1 MSAEN
6 IISRDDLFSIVI
18 ELLEKYHAES
28 ALLFGS
34 YARNE
39 ATPNSDIDLIIFGGA
54 VFQSTD
60 VFAIAEE
67 LHERTGKD
75 VDVYEIQEINHSSDF
90 YTQIMKDGVRVA

>member
-18 ELLEKYHAES
+18 ELLEKYHADS

-90 YTQIMKDGVRVA
+90 YTQIMKDGVMVA

>member
-90 YTQIMKDGVRVA
+90 YTQIMKDGVMVA

>member
-60 VFAIAEE
+60 VFAIVCI
-67 LHERTGKD
+67 LT
-75 VDVYEIQEINHSSDF
+75 
-90 YTQIMKDGVRVA
+90 

>member
-54 VFQSTD
+54 VFRSTD

-90 YTQIMKDGVRVA
+90 YTQIMKDGVMVA

>member
-1 MSAEN
+1 MSAES

-90 YTQIMKDGVRVA
+90 YTQIMKDGVMVA